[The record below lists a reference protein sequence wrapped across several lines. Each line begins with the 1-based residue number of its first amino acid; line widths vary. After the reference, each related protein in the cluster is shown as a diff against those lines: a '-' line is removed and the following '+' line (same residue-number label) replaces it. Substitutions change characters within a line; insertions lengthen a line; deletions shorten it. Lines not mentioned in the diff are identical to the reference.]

1 MAAIGPAVIGHLP
14 QGALGIV
21 TRGVHLRRGPHLPI
35 PAEAEPVATSRKLAD
50 IADRAAAD
58 ALGQLE
64 DLGDCEYRAF
74 GGVLLASA
82 TDAAGVA
89 RQDLVFILRQ
99 WQGPPGAAG
108 GPSPPSIRTRHCRA
122 GLPAIS

>member
-1 MAAIGPAVIGHLP
+1 MAAIGLAVIGHLP
-14 QGALGIV
+14 QGTLGIV
-21 TRGVHLRRGPHLPI
+21 TRGVHLRRGPHLPV

-50 IADRAAAD
+50 MADRAAAD

-64 DLGDCEYRAF
+64 DLGDCECRAF

-89 RQDLVFILRQ
+89 RQDLVFFYGGGKDRLSGRQ
-99 WQGPPGAAG
+99 VRREPVAPVNPKSPPGG
-108 GPSPPSIRTRHCRA
+108 
-122 GLPAIS
+122 

>member
-1 MAAIGPAVIGHLP
+1 MVSVMILSAPLRASCSLSLVNQRGPALAYTSG
-14 QGALGIV
+14 
-21 TRGVHLRRGPHLPI
+21 GPHLPV

-64 DLGDCEYRAF
+64 GLGDREHRAF

-82 TDAAGVA
+82 TDAVSAPGLCLGRPARAHAGPH
-89 RQDLVFILRQ
+89 R
-99 WQGPPGAAG
+99 
-108 GPSPPSIRTRHCRA
+108 
-122 GLPAIS
+122 